1 MDLAFEMDDPLELRI
16 ILKNAAKK
24 KNAVKNYKALVKKSL
39 QDTTDDK
46 KYRNKIGHLI
56 FGGFKVLRKAKNYS
70 YSLKDVSKGFE
81 VKHLSCTI
89 LKIIEKKEI
98 KFYGMG
104 IGIGIHIFDLDV
116 YLPPSLQ
123 EQQIY

>member
-24 KNAVKNYKALVKKSL
+24 KNAVKKYKALVKKSL

-56 FGGFKVLRKAKNYS
+56 FGGFKVLRIANNYK
-70 YSLKDVSKGFE
+70 YSLKGVIIGFE
-81 VKHLSCTI
+81 MKQLSCSI
-89 LKIIEKKEI
+89 
-98 KFYGMG
+98 
-104 IGIGIHIFDLDV
+104 
-116 YLPPSLQ
+116 
-123 EQQIY
+123 

>member
-24 KNAVKNYKALVKKSL
+24 KNAVKNYNDLVMKSL
-39 QDTTDDK
+39 NNT

-70 YSLKDVSKGFE
+70 YSLKDVIKD
-81 VKHLSCTI
+81 
-89 LKIIEKKEI
+89 LK
-98 KFYGMG
+98 
-104 IGIGIHIFDLDV
+104 
-116 YLPPSLQ
+116 
-123 EQQIY
+123 

>member
-1 MDLAFEMDDPLELRI
+1 MNVWIYIFNIDSGKTYMDLAFEMDDPLELRI

-56 FGGFKVLRKAKNYS
+56 FGGFKVLRIANNYK
-70 YSLKDVSKGFE
+70 YSLKGVIIGFE
-81 VKHLSCTI
+81 MKQLSCSI
-89 LKIIEKKEI
+89 
-98 KFYGMG
+98 
-104 IGIGIHIFDLDV
+104 
-116 YLPPSLQ
+116 
-123 EQQIY
+123 

>member
-81 VKHLSCTI
+81 VKHLSYH
-89 LKIIEKKEI
+89 IENHWKNKEI

-104 IGIGIHIFDLDV
+104 IVIGIDIFDLDV